1 MYHYLVQQR
10 QNVEC
15 TKHTKKQLK
24 EIHLIFPTS
33 GYNKNGK
40 SMANILGLFK
50 CIRKPIYFIQQNPKI
65 NKMQM
70 NNN

>member
-24 EIHLIFPTS
+24 DIHLIFPTS

-40 SMANILGLFK
+40 STANILGLFK
-50 CIRKPIYFIQQNPKI
+50 CIRKPIYFIQYKCNFPKMI
-65 NKMQM
+65 L
-70 NNN
+70 